1 MIHLSVNLANLTR
14 HSGSSSAVSKALTLS
29 SASFGDQLSEA
40 LTDTLSKFGIDPTS
54 IKLTVENVA
63 SQNNVARQNS
73 VPQKPAVVAMA
84 DALGFKGLVPHTPVT
99 STTPATPA
107 SATQKHW
114 YAEDAAD
121 DAYWSK
127 QPDAVQKLRE
137 IEDPDQRAQIAGQ
150 LTAQGYLIDVPV
162 MVWGWDAAKTTQLRQ
177 SFGYTWVP
185 SAESQQVSS
194 APGLTA
200 PGATAYDPAHPPAR
214 SMAV

>member
-1 MIHLSVNLANLTR
+1 MINLSVNLANVVR
-14 HSGSSSAVSKALTLS
+14 HSGPNGAVSKALTLS
-29 SASFGDQLSEA
+29 SASFGDKLSEA
-40 LTDTLSKFGIDPTS
+40 LTLSKFGIDPAS

-73 VPQKPAVVAMA
+73 VPQKPAAVAMA
-84 DALGFKGLVPHTPVT
+84 AALGFKGLVPHTPVT
-99 STTPATPA
+99 SSTTPASPA
-107 SATQKHW
+107 SATPQKHW

-137 IEDPDQRAQIAGQ
+137 IEDPGQRAQMAGQ

-200 PGATAYDPAHPPAR
+200 PGVTAYDPAHPPAG
-214 SMAV
+214 SLAV